1 MDLNLKG
8 KVALVTGS
16 GRGIG
21 EAMVRAYAA
30 EGARVVVNDIIAEN
44 AQSVA
49 RSLADQGF
57 EAIGVECD
65 VTDAQSVAR
74 LAEQAEQ
81 AFGGVDI
88 LVNSA
93 AWTKDA
99 YLTRMDPALWDK
111 TIDIILKGSFNCSQ
125 AFLPKMMERRWGRV
139 INISSRSLFGNPGQT
154 SYSAA
159 KAGIIGFTRA
169 LALEQGRFGI
179 TVNAIAPGFIMTEG
193 MQSLPK
199 FEELREIAVARN
211 PVGFLG
217 EPHDIA
223 NAALFLSSDVARYI
237 SGTTL
242 YVTGGRY
249 SS

>member
-1 MDLNLKG
+1 MELNLKG

-21 EAMVRAYAA
+21 AAMVKAYAA
-30 EGARVVVNDIIAEN
+30 EGARVVVSDVIAEN
-44 AQSVA
+44 AQATAQALV
-49 RSLADQGF
+49 DQGH
-57 EAIGVECD
+57 EAIGLACD
-65 VTDAQSVAR
+65 VTDADSVRHMAQ
-74 LAEQAEQ
+74 QAEQ

-88 LVNSA
+88 LVNNA
-93 AWTKDA
+93 AWTKDV
-99 YLTRMDPALWDK
+99 YLTKMDPSLWDQ
-111 TIDIILKGSFNCSQ
+111 TMDVILKGSFHCAQ
-125 AFLPKMMERRWGRV
+125 ALLPGMMARRWGRV

-154 SYSAA
+154 SYAAA
-159 KAGIIGFTRA
+159 KAGIVGFTRA
-169 LALEQGRFGI
+169 LALEQGKFGI
-179 TVNAIAPGFIMTEG
+179 TCNAIAPGFILTEG
-193 MQSLPK
+193 MQSLPR
-199 FEELREIAVARN
+199 FEQLREAALARN

-217 EPHDIA
+217 EPSDIA

>member
-1 MDLNLKG
+1 VDLNLKG

-21 EAMVRAYAA
+21 AAMVRAYAA
-30 EGARVVVNDIIAEN
+30 EGARVVVNDIN
-44 AQSVA
+44 ADNAAAVA
-49 RSLADQGF
+49 RSLAGEGHD
-57 EAIGVECD
+57 AIGLACD
-65 VTDAQSVAR
+65 VTDADSVAR
-74 LAEQAEQ
+74 LAQQVEQ

-88 LVNSA
+88 LVNNA
-93 AWTKDA
+93 AWTKDV
-99 YLTRMDPALWDK
+99 YLTRMDPALWDQ
-111 TIDIILKGSFNCSQ
+111 TMDVILKGTFNCSQ

-169 LALEQGRFGI
+169 LALEQGKFGI

-193 MQSLPK
+193 MKSLPK
-199 FEELREIAVARN
+199 FEELREVAVARN

-217 EPHDIA
+217 EPQDIA
-223 NAALFLSSDVARYI
+223 NAALFLSSDAARYI

>member
-1 MDLNLKG
+1 VDLNLKD

-21 EAMVRAYAA
+21 AAMVRAFAR
-30 EGARVVVNDIIAEN
+30 EGARVVVSDIDGGN
-44 AQSVA
+44 ASATA
-49 RSLADQGF
+49 RALVDDGF
-57 EAIGVECD
+57 EAIALECD
-65 VTDAQSVAR
+65 VTDVASVQHMEKMAT
-74 LAEQAEQ
+74 Q

-88 LVNSA
+88 LVNNA
-93 AWTKDA
+93 AWTKDV
-99 YLTRMDPALWDK
+99 YLTKMDPSLWDK
-111 TIDIILKGSFNCSQ
+111 TMDVILKGSFNCAQ
-125 AFLPKMMERRWGRV
+125 AMLPGMMARRWGRV

-154 SYSAA
+154 SYAAA
-159 KAGIIGFTRA
+159 KAGIVGFTRA
-169 LALEQGRFGI
+169 LSQEQGKFGI
-179 TVNAIAPGFIMTEG
+179 TVNAIAPGFIMTEQ

-199 FEELREIAVARN
+199 FEQLREAAMARN

-217 EPHDIA
+217 EPEDVA
-223 NAALFLSSDVARYI
+223 NATLFLASDAARYI

>member
-1 MDLNLKG
+1 VELNLKG

-21 EAMVRAYAA
+21 AAMVKAYAA
-30 EGARVVVNDIIAEN
+30 EGARVVVSDVIEEN
-44 AQSVA
+44 AQATAQALV
-49 RSLADQGF
+49 DQGH
-57 EAIGVECD
+57 EAIGLACD
-65 VTDAQSVAR
+65 VTNAESVRRMAQA
-74 LAEQAEQ
+74 AEQ

-88 LVNSA
+88 LVNNA
-93 AWTKDA
+93 AWTKDV
-99 YLTRMDPALWDK
+99 YLTKMDPSLWDQ
-111 TIDIILKGSFNCSQ
+111 TMDVILKGSFHCAQ
-125 AFLPKMMERRWGRV
+125 ALLPGMMARRWGRV

-154 SYSAA
+154 SYAAA
-159 KAGIIGFTRA
+159 KAGIVGFTRA
-169 LALEQGRFGI
+169 LALEQGKFGI
-179 TVNAIAPGFIMTEG
+179 TCNAIAPGFILTEG
-193 MQSLPK
+193 MKSLPK
-199 FEELREIAVARN
+199 FEQLREAAIARN

-217 EPHDIA
+217 EPSDVA

>member
-21 EAMVRAYAA
+21 AAMVKAYAA
-30 EGARVVVNDIIAEN
+30 EGARVVVSDLIAEN
-44 AQSVA
+44 AKATAQA
-49 RSLADQGF
+49 LIEQGH
-57 EAIGVECD
+57 EAIGLACD
-65 VTDAQSVAR
+65 VTDAHSVRHMAQ
-74 LAEQAEQ
+74 QAEQ

-88 LVNSA
+88 LVNNA
-93 AWTKDA
+93 AWTKDV
-99 YLTRMDPALWDK
+99 YLTKMDPALWDQ
-111 TIDIILKGSFNCSQ
+111 TMDVILKGSFHCAQ
-125 AFLPKMMERRWGRV
+125 ALLPGMMARRWGRV

-154 SYSAA
+154 SYAAA
-159 KAGIIGFTRA
+159 KAGIVGFTRA
-169 LALEQGRFGI
+169 LALEQGKFGI
-179 TVNAIAPGFIMTEG
+179 TCNAIAPGFILTEG
-193 MQSLPK
+193 MRSLPK
-199 FEELREIAVARN
+199 FEQLREAAIARN

-217 EPHDIA
+217 EPGDVA
-223 NAALFLSSDVARYI
+223 NAALFLSSDAARYI

>member
-1 MDLNLKG
+1 VELNLKG

-21 EAMVRAYAA
+21 AAMVKAYAA
-30 EGARVVVNDIIAEN
+30 EGARVVVSDVIAEN
-44 AQSVA
+44 AQATAQALV
-49 RSLADQGF
+49 DQGH
-57 EAIGVECD
+57 EAIGLACD
-65 VTDAQSVAR
+65 VTDAESVRHMAQ
-74 LAEQAEQ
+74 QAEQ

-88 LVNSA
+88 LVNNA
-93 AWTKDA
+93 AWTKDV
-99 YLTRMDPALWDK
+99 YLTKMDPSLWDQ
-111 TIDIILKGSFNCSQ
+111 TMDVILKGSFHCAQ
-125 AFLPKMMERRWGRV
+125 ALLPGMMARRWGRV

-154 SYSAA
+154 SYAAA
-159 KAGIIGFTRA
+159 KAGIVGFTRA
-169 LALEQGRFGI
+169 LALEQGKFGI
-179 TVNAIAPGFIMTEG
+179 TCNAIAPGFILTEG
-193 MQSLPK
+193 MKSLPK
-199 FEELREIAVARN
+199 FEQLREAAIARN

-217 EPHDIA
+217 EPSDVA

>member
-1 MDLNLKG
+1 MELNLKG

-21 EAMVRAYAA
+21 AAMVKAYAA
-30 EGARVVVNDIIAEN
+30 EGARVVVSDVIAEN
-44 AQSVA
+44 AQATAQALV
-49 RSLADQGF
+49 DQGH
-57 EAIGVECD
+57 EAIGLACD
-65 VTDAQSVAR
+65 VTDAESVRHMAQ
-74 LAEQAEQ
+74 QAEQ

-88 LVNSA
+88 LVNNA
-93 AWTKDA
+93 AWTKDV
-99 YLTRMDPALWDK
+99 YLTKMDPSLWDQ
-111 TIDIILKGSFNCSQ
+111 TMEVILKGSFHCAQ
-125 AFLPKMMERRWGRV
+125 ALLPGMMARRWGRV

-154 SYSAA
+154 SYAAA
-159 KAGIIGFTRA
+159 KAGIVGFTRA
-169 LALEQGRFGI
+169 LALEQGKFGI
-179 TVNAIAPGFIMTEG
+179 TCNAIAPGFILTEG
-193 MQSLPK
+193 MKSLPK
-199 FEELREIAVARN
+199 FEQLREAAIARN

-217 EPHDIA
+217 EPSDVA

>member
-1 MDLNLKG
+1 MELNLKG

-21 EAMVRAYAA
+21 AAMVKAYAA
-30 EGARVVVNDIIAEN
+30 EGARVVVSDVIAEN
-44 AQSVA
+44 AQATAQALV
-49 RSLADQGF
+49 DQGH
-57 EAIGVECD
+57 EAIGLACD
-65 VTDAQSVAR
+65 VTDAESVRHMAQ
-74 LAEQAEQ
+74 QAEQ

-88 LVNSA
+88 LVNNA
-93 AWTKDA
+93 AWTKDV
-99 YLTRMDPALWDK
+99 YLTKMDPSLWDQ
-111 TIDIILKGSFNCSQ
+111 TMDVILKGSFHCAQ
-125 AFLPKMMERRWGRV
+125 ALLPGMMARRWGRV

-154 SYSAA
+154 SYAAA
-159 KAGIIGFTRA
+159 KAGIVGFTRA
-169 LALEQGRFGI
+169 LALEQGKFGI
-179 TVNAIAPGFIMTEG
+179 TCNAIAPGFILTEG
-193 MQSLPK
+193 MKSLPK
-199 FEELREIAVARN
+199 FEQLREAAIARN

-217 EPHDIA
+217 EPSDVA

>member
-1 MDLNLKG
+1 MELNLKG

-21 EAMVRAYAA
+21 AAMVKAYAA
-30 EGARVVVNDIIAEN
+30 EGARVVVSDVIAEN
-44 AQSVA
+44 AQATAQALV
-49 RSLADQGF
+49 DQGH
-57 EAIGVECD
+57 EAIGLACD
-65 VTDAQSVAR
+65 VTDAESVRHMAQ
-74 LAEQAEQ
+74 QAEQ

-88 LVNSA
+88 LVNNA
-93 AWTKDA
+93 AWTKDV
-99 YLTRMDPALWDK
+99 YLTKMDPSLWDQ
-111 TIDIILKGSFNCSQ
+111 TMDVILKGSFHCAQ
-125 AFLPKMMERRWGRV
+125 ALLPGMMARRWGRV

-154 SYSAA
+154 SYAAA
-159 KAGIIGFTRA
+159 KAGIVGFTRA
-169 LALEQGRFGI
+169 LALEQGKFGI
-179 TVNAIAPGFIMTEG
+179 TCNAIAPGFILTEG

-199 FEELREIAVARN
+199 FEQLREAAIARN

-217 EPHDIA
+217 EPSDVA

>member
-1 MDLNLKG
+1 MELNLKG

-21 EAMVRAYAA
+21 AAMVKAYAA
-30 EGARVVVNDIIAEN
+30 EGARVVVSDVIAEN
-44 AQSVA
+44 AQATAQALV
-49 RSLADQGF
+49 DQGH
-57 EAIGVECD
+57 EAIGLACD
-65 VTDAQSVAR
+65 VTDAESVRHMAQ
-74 LAEQAEQ
+74 QAEQ

-88 LVNSA
+88 LVNNA
-93 AWTKDA
+93 AWTKDV
-99 YLTRMDPALWDK
+99 YLTKMDPSLWDQ
-111 TIDIILKGSFNCSQ
+111 TMDVILKGSFHCAQ
-125 AFLPKMMERRWGRV
+125 ALLPGMMARRWGRV

-154 SYSAA
+154 SYAAA
-159 KAGIIGFTRA
+159 KAGIVGFTRA
-169 LALEQGRFGI
+169 LALEQGKFGI
-179 TVNAIAPGFIMTEG
+179 TCNAIAPGFILTEG
-193 MQSLPK
+193 MKSLPK
-199 FEELREIAVARN
+199 FEQLREAAQARN

-217 EPHDIA
+217 EPSDVA